1 MPMWGG
7 AEMRRSHASRT
18 SERIPLTIY
27 YPEQGRISG
36 RSGEALRWYDQSNLS
51 SKGSTMSYFPGMQKG
66 NLDSVKS
73 DAHGKIKKETVTLQG
88 VSVTRVTFDVGAKWS
103 NDLKDYAGTDSCQ
116 LPHVALVLS
125 GTLRVVMDDGS
136 QQDFSRN
143 DVMLLPP
150 GHDAWSVGNE
160 PCVFVEFSRGNDYYA
175 GDH

>member
-1 MPMWGG
+1 
-7 AEMRRSHASRT
+7 
-18 SERIPLTIY
+18 
-27 YPEQGRISG
+27 
-36 RSGEALRWYDQSNLS
+36 
-51 SKGSTMSYFPGMQKG
+51 MSYFPGMQKG

-175 GDH
+175 GCAVTRRRFPVGARPTRRFAPAGSNRSRHGGDEMSEAFG

>member
-1 MPMWGG
+1 VEEILAVKLTHQ
-7 AEMRRSHASRT
+7 AESLVDRRSFPIQRRFGPNWVFSTLAVRGRGPSR
-18 SERIPLTIY
+18 RD
-27 YPEQGRISG
+27 
-36 RSGEALRWYDQSNLS
+36 LR
-51 SKGSTMSYFPGMQKG
+51 F
-66 NLDSVKS
+66 KS
-73 DAHGKIKKETVTLQG
+73 DAHGKIKKQTVTLQG

-103 NDLKDYAGTDSCQ
+103 NDLKEYAGTDSCQ

-136 QQDFSRN
+136 QQDFSTN

-175 GDH
+175 GDHGH